1 MAGKSGEQAVSDRG
15 QIRLLSSPVRQE
27 ILDTIAALGGE
38 ASVAELAD
46 ELGRPADGLYY
57 HLKTLV
63 RGGLVRSAEVVKGEE
78 RLFKLVTGA
87 GRPLRLTYDLGHDG
101 NARELDAFARGLLQI
116 AGRDFGAALGNK
128 DVGVE
133 GPARELWA
141 SRNKGWL
148 SADDLKEVNALLE
161 RLSAITSQTRAAGRN
176 RLISLAFVLAPI
188 QPRPKRRS
196 AANADELF

>member
-1 MAGKSGEQAVSDRG
+1 MPGESGGRAVSDSA
-15 QIRLLSSPVRQE
+15 QIKLLSSAVRQE
-27 ILDTIAALGGE
+27 ILDTMAALGGE
-38 ASVAELAD
+38 ASVAELSE

-63 RGGLVRSAEVVKGEE
+63 RGGLVRSADVVKGGE
-78 RLFKLVTGA
+78 RLFKLETGA
-87 GRPLRLTYDLGHDG
+87 GQSLRLTYNLGHEG
-101 NARELDAFARGLLQI
+101 NAKELDAFARGLLQI
-116 AGRDFGAALGNK
+116 AGRDFGAALDNK
-128 DVGVE
+128 EVSVE

-148 SADDLKEVNALLE
+148 SADDIKEVNALLE